1 MNYKLKRNESRK
13 KKRIK
18 NGKIEKHFVW
28 SQGVAF
34 LIALVLTLGLFQG
47 GAFPQKEKEGLA
59 SVFSRRAV
67 LAAKGK
73 ENEPGASYLGKS
85 DWLSMGSRFQEKKN
99 GARPTKADS
108 EKDQPLEKRQGT
120 STFAVSAIAAEE
132 EPPRISKI
140 AQEAGPSAFVSE
152 NPSLA
157 LKKEEGSEKKADPVR
172 SEKIYSLDQ
181 FRYLGVILWGNYRY
195 TFYSQSV
202 LPGNLLSIKPV
213 IAIVDGEVA
222 VLGKARGSKNGC
234 NMLREEIAKCNGID
248 FSMPL
253 CLGYTGLE
261 DSLLQKYI
269 EDNTDLWKSYVEELP
284 ISSIGSTIGTHTGP
298 GGICVAFFSKTNS

>member
-1 MNYKLKRNESRK
+1 MHFHFNVLRCSSCQVTKLLQKQRYSNWQGGIVNYKLKRNESRK

-85 DWLSMGSRFQEKKN
+85 DWLSMGSRFQEKEN

-120 STFAVSAIAAEE
+120 STFAVSTIAAEE
-132 EPPRISKI
+132 ESPRISKI

-157 LKKEEGSEKKADPVR
+157 LKKEEESEKKADPVR

-202 LPGNLLSIKPV
+202 LPGNLLSIPGRHLDEEGYV
-213 IAIVDGEVA
+213 VDEEGYIVLASSAPRGTVFPTPFGRF
-222 VLGKARGSKNGC
+222 GKVYDKGTSGNH
-234 NMLREEIAKCNGID
+234 LD
-248 FSMPL
+248 V
-253 CLGYTGLE
+253 
-261 DSLLQKYI
+261 YI
-269 EDNTDLWKSYVEELP
+269 R
-284 ISSIGSTIGTHTGP
+284 
-298 GGICVAFFSKTNS
+298 